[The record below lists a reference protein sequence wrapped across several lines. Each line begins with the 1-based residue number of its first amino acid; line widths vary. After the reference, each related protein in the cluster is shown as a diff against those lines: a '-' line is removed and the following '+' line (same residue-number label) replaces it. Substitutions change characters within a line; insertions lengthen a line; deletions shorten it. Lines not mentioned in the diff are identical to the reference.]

1 MTDQLGS
8 APAGNPPATPL
19 TPSTPAPTDWTATFD
34 DSTRGVIQTKGWKSP
49 ADVIGSYTNLE
60 KLLGADKAG
69 RAIVPPKDDASPED
83 FAAFYNKLGRPETAD
98 GYKLPVPDGD
108 SGDFAKTASTWFH
121 EAGLNSK
128 QAEVLAGKWNEFQST
143 IADQQQE
150 EMAQKAEIDIQ
161 DLKKTWGD
169 KFEANSEL
177 ARRAIRESGLTSE
190 EGQAIERAIGVKKAA
205 EVFAT
210 LGKQFAEA
218 PMKGGEGDV
227 GGKFGFTP
235 ADAKAKISMLQKDAG
250 WTAKYL
256 SGDVTARQEFDRL
269 HKIAYP
275 DV

>member
-19 TPSTPAPTDWTATFD
+19 TPSPAAQDWTATFD
-34 DSTRGVIQTKGWKSP
+34 DSTRGVIQTKGWKTP

-69 RAIVPPKDDASPED
+69 RAIVPPKDDAAPED
-83 FAAFYNKLGRPETAD
+83 WQAFYNKLGRPESAD
-98 GYKLPVPDGD
+98 GYKLPVPEGD
-108 SGDFAKTASTWFH
+108 TGDFAKTASNWFH
-121 EAGLNSK
+121 EAGLNTK
-128 QAEVLAGKWNEFQST
+128 QAEAIAGKWNEFQSSLVE
-143 IADQQQE
+143 QQHE
-150 EMAQKAEIDIQ
+150 ELAQKAEIDIQ

-169 KFEANSEL
+169 KYEANAEL
-177 ARRAIRESGLTSE
+177 AKRAIREAGLSSE
-190 EGQAIERAIGVKKAA
+190 EGQAIERALGVKKAA

-227 GGKFGFTP
+227 GGRFGFTP
-235 ADAKAKISMLQKDAG
+235 ADAKAKISQLQKDTG

>member
-1 MTDQLGS
+1 MTDATGS

-19 TPSTPAPTDWTATFD
+19 TPSTPATDWTSTFD

-49 ADVIGSYTNLE
+49 ADVVGSYTNLE

-108 SGDFAKTASTWFH
+108 PGEFAKTASTWFH
-121 EAGLNSK
+121 EAGLNTK
-128 QAEVLAGKWNEFQST
+128 QAEALAGKWNEFQST
-143 IADQQQE
+143 IAANQHE
-150 EMAQKAEIDIQ
+150 ELAQKAEIDIQ
-161 DLKKTWGD
+161 ELKKTWGD

-177 ARRAIRESGLTSE
+177 ARRAIREAGLSSE
-190 EGQAIERAIGVKKAA
+190 EAQSIERALGVKKAA
-205 EVFAT
+205 EVFSK
-210 LGKQFAEA
+210 LGSQYAEA

-235 ADAKAKISMLQKDAG
+235 ADAKSKIANLQKDAG

-275 DV
+275 DI